1 MMNATNRK
9 PMTAAALRSVLTES
23 GASFAAVEVAIRL
36 TAPARHE
43 ARVREA
49 VEAALEYTEVCEEGA
64 IESMLAA
71 IDAGKRGA
79 DLPRPSCLSPGDC
92 WALAAATHCA
102 VEAWVGVG
110 GPAGAGGTGRGIT
123 RAVWAQSLG
132 KGRAR
137 ASDGGAWDAAL
148 ADASVRL
155 ALAAGAPG
163 GIVTLEPTG
172 EGLRACIPGANVLL
186 GFGTLE
192 QVYALCVRG
201 LASALPAEAPHR
213 VDPLDPGCN
222 LRFAGSLDEWARTLD
237 YIGESGALECLPDEI
252 PEGVRPGDLVRGVF
266 APWAERAVTAR
277 LEADSEAA

>member
-1 MMNATNRK
+1 MTATK
-9 PMTAAALRSVLTES
+9 PMTFAALRDAMT
-23 GASFAAVEVAIRL
+23 GASFAGTEIVRGL

-64 IESMLAA
+64 VEAMVEAMVEA

-110 GPAGAGGTGRGIT
+110 GPAGAGGTRCGT
-123 RAVWAQSLG
+123 ARAPWAQSLG

-155 ALAAGAPG
+155 ASAAGAPG
-163 GIVTLEPTG
+163 GNVTLEPTG
-172 EGLRACIPGANVLL
+172 EGLRACVPGLFVLL
-186 GFGTLE
+186 GFSTLE

-201 LASALPAEAPHR
+201 LVSALPAEAPHR
-213 VDPLDPGCN
+213 VDPLDPECN
-222 LRFAGSLDEWARTLD
+222 LRFAGSLEEWAQTLD

-266 APWAERAVTAR
+266 APWADRAVAAR